1 MECGKVRRRKEPILD
16 DRAQNVTKCS
26 SSHGKT
32 LGEMILTE
40 GLIELCHDSRRDVCS
55 GPQLAV
61 SFRRKHNRTG
71 RERELRGGKGP
82 MWRGVNLGSIGSDN
96 SRMDWNRQGRGN
108 CSRTR
113 RYYLPPR
120 SSK

>member
-1 MECGKVRRRKEPILD
+1 MTAVEMFVR
-16 DRAQNVTKCS
+16 AHN
-26 SSHGKT
+26 
-32 LGEMILTE
+32 
-40 GLIELCHDSRRDVCS
+40 SRSAFEENITV
-55 GPQLAV
+55 L
-61 SFRRKHNRTG
+61 G